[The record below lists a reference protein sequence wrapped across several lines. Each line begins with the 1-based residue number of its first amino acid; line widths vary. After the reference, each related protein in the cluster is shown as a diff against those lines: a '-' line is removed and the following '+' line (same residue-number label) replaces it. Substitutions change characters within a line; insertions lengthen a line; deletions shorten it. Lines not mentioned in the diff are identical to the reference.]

1 MKYCWALA
9 IQNIIY
15 HHHINPGTLMDMHIM
30 KITICGVYMYIIQNS
45 TMLQTEAGGNT
56 EEIEVNTDREE
67 G

>member
-1 MKYCWALA
+1 
-9 IQNIIY
+9 
-15 HHHINPGTLMDMHIM
+15 MDMHIM

-67 G
+67 GWEQGEKERGEEQGKVKLDI